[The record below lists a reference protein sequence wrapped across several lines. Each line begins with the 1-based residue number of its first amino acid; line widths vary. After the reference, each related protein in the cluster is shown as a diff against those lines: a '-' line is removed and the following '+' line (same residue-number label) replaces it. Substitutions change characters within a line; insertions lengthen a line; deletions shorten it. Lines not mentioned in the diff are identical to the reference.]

1 MALIIFCFKR
11 GSSWYCS
18 LSRSYFVFWKSRR
31 CSYSAKEWGVPPSV
45 AVRVFRSKWL
55 ILSSTKQAI
64 FFENYSHSVDKFM
77 EVRNML
83 QRVLTLVSSFS
94 KSHIRLS
101 VYLKLFRALRT
112 SFTNKIKT
120 CNDGTGIRSSISNW
134 RLSSRLGRL
143 GTDR

>member
-1 MALIIFCFKR
+1 MVLIMFCFKR
-11 GSSWYCS
+11 GSSWYYS

-31 CSYSAKEWGVPPSV
+31 CSYSAKEWWVPPSV

-55 ILSSTKQAI
+55 ILSSTKHEI

-101 VYLKLFRALRT
+101 VYLKLFRAFRT
-112 SFTNKIKT
+112 SFTNNIKT
-120 CNDGTGIRSSISNW
+120 CNEGTGMRSSISNW